1 MYKHYDRKTTT
12 MFGVIGSYFV
22 YIFYNKLYI
31 KAHNKN
37 KLNDKSESLTD
48 EYKNTIRLFMYG
60 VQNEPKYYSQTV
72 KEIHEYYQHETK
84 YSTIS
89 LVEFLDNILE
99 CFVPEEYFHDL
110 KEVDKEFF
118 INKIVTE
125 AVLEFGVRILTFE
138 KLSSIIDQHNDQ
150 HNVEILQKDMN
161 EIFSDIRERIF
172 NHFTRQLT
180 GKNKE
185 EQVDIGIVNKIK
197 MLLTK
202 TAKEKTHYQ
211 TQYEQAK
218 KIITALNQQ
227 IDTLKADIKIRD
239 EQLDKLTKN
248 NVRDSDVSRA
258 VPQTLPHTPPHT
270 PPHITSD
277 DAPHTPP
284 QTTSNTLDNDN
295 PTNTNDIKKRGVG
308 RRSRRRNK
316 QQIDVVQTSDPF
328 STEDSISNEDP
339 SSNDPSVDINKDE
352 DYKVDVHKLKS
363 DSEDSA
369 IVGVDG
375 VDGVNGVDGVD
386 GIDDAIVSNSTL
398 NTTSE
403 SDDDDD
409 EESES
414 EEFDIRHQQEKL
426 AQKISTNN
434 YGN

>member
-202 TAKEKTHYQ
+202 TAKEKTQYQ
-211 TQYEQAK
+211 TQLEQAK
-218 KIITALNQQ
+218 KIINALNQQ
-227 IDTLKADIKIRD
+227 IDALKSDIKIHN

-248 NVRDSDVSRA
+248 NVGGLATLPESAMDNDISRA
-258 VPQTLPHTPPHT
+258 TPHN
-270 PPHITSD
+270 TSD
-277 DAPHTPP
+277 NTPTISSHNTSDSTPHNTPT
-284 QTTSNTLDNDN
+284 QNASNVLDNDN
-295 PTNTNDIKKRGVG
+295 TTNTCDNTKRSIS
-308 RRSRRRNK
+308 RRSRRRHK

-328 STEDSISNEDP
+328 SNEDP
-339 SSNDPSVDINKDE
+339 FENDPSVDNNKDE

-363 DSEDSA
+363 DSEDSV
-369 IVGVDG
+369 IVDVGADG
-375 VDGVNGVDGVD
+375 V
-386 GIDDAIVSNSTL
+386 DDAIVSNSTL